1 MNSVAR
7 RLACVTL
14 AVAIVAGVQLATRA
28 QQQAQTQGQ
37 NDQPPAQ
44 PVFRAGINYV
54 RVDVIVSDKNGANV
68 ADLKQTDFEV
78 LEDGKPQTVENFKF
92 IKLDGGAVPTDDGPP
107 RAIRNDDD
115 EEREAA
121 RDDVRLFAIFLD
133 DYHVRK
139 ENSIRIRQPIEQFVQ
154 TQLGPSDMIG
164 LMYPLESIF
173 SVRMTRN
180 HKAVVAGLEKFLGRK
195 YDYTPLNDLE
205 RQYTWYP
212 AETQEQ
218 IRVRVALSAI
228 RGLIVHMGTLKEGRK
243 SLIVVSE
250 GFSNRLPP
258 GINPIGA
265 APTGTITGREGIVD
279 PVGLAGLSGGQADFA
294 AQIDMEQLLR
304 DVYDE
309 ANKNNVSL
317 YTVDPRGL
325 AVSEF
330 DASDGSVALGTDRQF
345 LNSTIDTLR
354 TLAVETDGRAIVNR
368 NDVAG
373 GMKQIV
379 RDVSAYYLIG
389 YNSSQAPADGKFHE
403 IKVRVKR
410 SGVQVRARKGY
421 WALTA
426 EEKAMSTRSPKAPI
440 PTAVTAALANVANSS
455 VTSRSRAIRT
465 WVGTS
470 RGENGKTRVTLVWE
484 PLPRRPGDQPQTEGQ
499 QPARV
504 AVTAVS
510 SEGAPYFRGR
520 VPDVAL
526 ASRSSS
532 PSESGNSARGPSQV
546 TFDAPP
552 GTMQLRL
559 SVEGAN
565 AGVIDSEVREIVV
578 PDLTK
583 ATASLGTPAVFRA
596 RTPRELQQ
604 MKADPQ
610 AVPATTR
617 EFSRTDRV
625 FVRVPA
631 YGAGGPSVSVH
642 LLNRTGQQMSEV
654 PVTASTAPAT
664 DSMFDVPLAGLAP
677 GEYVLEIKA
686 TGEGGEAKELVG
698 FRVTS

>member
-1 MNSVAR
+1 MKRAVRTFAWT
-7 RLACVTL
+7 LALAVTL
-14 AVAIVAGVQLATRA
+14 CTAGSHA
-28 QQQAQTQGQ
+28 QQAQTPNDGQ
-37 NDQPPAQ
+37 KDQPPAQ
-44 PVFRAGINYV
+44 PVFRTGINYV
-54 RVDVIVSDKNGANV
+54 RVDVIVSDKSGANV
-68 ADLKQTDFEV
+68 VDLKQSDFEV
-78 LEDGKPQTVENFKF
+78 LEDGKPQAVENFKF
-92 IKLDGGAVPTDDGPP
+92 IKLDGGAVPDADGPP

-139 ENSIRIRQPIEQFVQ
+139 ENSIRVRQPIEQFVQ

-164 LMYPLESIF
+164 LMYPLESVF
-173 SVRMTRN
+173 NVRMTRN
-180 HKAVVAGLEKFLGRK
+180 HNAVVSGLEKFLGRK

-205 RQYTWYP
+205 RQYTYYP

-218 IRVRVALSAI
+218 IRVRVSLSAI

-258 GINPIGA
+258 GITPIGA
-265 APTGTITGREGIVD
+265 APTGINTGTAGIVD
-279 PVGLAGLSGGQADFA
+279 PVGLAGLGANQADFA
-294 AQIDMEQLLR
+294 AAIDMEQLLR

-330 DASDGSVALGTDRQF
+330 DASDGSVAPGTDRLF
-345 LNSTIDTLR
+345 LNSTMDTLR

-368 NDVAG
+368 NDLAG

-389 YNSSQAPADGKFHE
+389 YNSTQAPADGKFHE

-410 SGVQVRARKGY
+410 PGVQVRSRKGY
-421 WALTA
+421 WALTR
-426 EEKAMSTRSPKAPI
+426 EEMAMSKATPKAP
-440 PTAVTAALANVANSS
+440 PPPAVTAALANVANSS
-455 VTSRSRAIRT
+455 AASRARSIRT
-465 WVGTS
+465 WIGTS

-484 PLPRRPGDQPQTEGQ
+484 PMPRRPGDPPMPENQ

-504 AVTAVS
+504 AVTAVGS
-510 SEGAPYFRGR
+510 DGTPYFRGR
-520 VPDVAL
+520 VPDAAL
-526 ASRSSS
+526 ASRGSATETGS
-532 PSESGNSARGPSQV
+532 SARGPSQV
-546 TFDAPP
+546 VFETPP
-552 GTMQLRL
+552 GPLQLRL
-559 SVEGAN
+559 SVEGAS
-565 AGVIDSEVREIVV
+565 AGVIDSEIRELAV

-583 ATASLGTPAVFRA
+583 TTTSLGTPAVYRA

-604 MKADPQ
+604 MKGDPQ

-617 EFSRTDRV
+617 EFSRTDRI
-625 FVRVPA
+625 FVRIPV
-631 YGAGGPSVSVH
+631 YGAGGPSLSVH
-642 LLNRTGQQMSEV
+642 LLNRTGQPMSEV
-654 PVTASTAPAT
+654 PAAPPAQPSGDSTI
-664 DSMFDVPLAGLAP
+664 DVPVAGLAP